1 MQNGNK
7 MQKEPITVNGL
18 KKLKEELVY
27 LKEKKRPKIVAAIAE
42 ARSHGDLK
50 ENAEY
55 HAAKE
60 QQSHNEGRV
69 EEINDVIAR
78 ANVIDITTFS
88 NDGKIIFGSTVDLE
102 NLDTG
107 EKLEYKIVGRDE
119 ADLKKKLIYY
129 KSPIGQGLIGKNK
142 NDLVEIKTPA
152 GEKNFAINDVKY
164 I

>member
-27 LKEKKRPKIVAAIAE
+27 LKEKKRPEIVAAIAE

-119 ADLKKKLIYY
+119 ADLKK
-129 KSPIGQGLIGKNK
+129 N
-142 NDLVEIKTPA
+142 
-152 GEKNFAINDVKY
+152 
-164 I
+164 

>member
-27 LKEKKRPKIVAAIAE
+27 LKEKKRPEIVAAIAE

-69 EEINDVIAR
+69 EEINDIIAR

-107 EKLEYKIVGRDE
+107 EKLEYKIVGKDE
-119 ADLKKKLIYY
+119 ADLKNKLIYY
-129 KSPIGQGLIGKNK
+129 KSPVGQGLIGKNK
-142 NDLVEIKTPA
+142 NDLVKIKTPA
-152 GEKNFAINDVKY
+152 GVKNFEIKNVKY